1 MLDVRGHKFLLSAW
15 DLMFGALPQTQIIKS
30 CWALSSTSGFLT
42 IFLVLVCF
50 QNLQPPH
57 EQVCSPACFQPNCCL
72 AKNMGPKKKPP
83 AGRISAWMHPGDA
96 LLFWGREAVDIPW
109 RLPQPLVG
117 FLSLAVDIQSHA
129 VHKQGRTSQLLIFY
143 RAFICLSFSTA
154 LVFCILFFSLSL
166 PLWSLFS
173 FLCLSFSFLH
183 FAASH

>member
-1 MLDVRGHKFLLSAW
+1 MLDVRGHTFLLSAW
-15 DLMFGALPQTQIIKS
+15 DLMFGALPQTQIKS

-50 QNLQPPH
+50 PNLQPPH
-57 EQVCSPACFQPNCCL
+57 EQVCSPA
-72 AKNMGPKKKPP
+72 K
-83 AGRISAWMHPGDA
+83 
-96 LLFWGREAVDIPW
+96 LLFGQKYGAKKSPQLAGSVLGCTQGMHCPSGEGRQWIFPW

>member
-1 MLDVRGHKFLLSAW
+1 MLDVRGHTFLLSAW
-15 DLMFGALPQTQIIKS
+15 DPMYGALPQTQIIKS
-30 CWALSSTSGFLT
+30 CWALSSTSVFLT
-42 IFLVLVCF
+42 IFLVLLCF
-50 QNLQPPH
+50 PNLQPPN

-72 AKNMGPKKKPP
+72 AKNMGPKKSPQL
-83 AGRISAWMHPGDA
+83 AGSVLGCTQGMHCSSGE
-96 LLFWGREAVDIPW
+96 GRQWIFPW

-117 FLSLAVDIQSHA
+117 FLSVAVDIQSHA

-166 PLWSLFS
+166 PLGSLFS